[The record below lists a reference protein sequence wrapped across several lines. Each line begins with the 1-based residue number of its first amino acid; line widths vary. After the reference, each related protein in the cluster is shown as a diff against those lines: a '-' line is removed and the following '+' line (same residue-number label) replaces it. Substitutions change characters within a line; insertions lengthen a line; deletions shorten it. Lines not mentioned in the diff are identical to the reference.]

1 MTQYGVKPS
10 VIEPRHAV
18 PELTTRAAKS
28 YVRLCGGADSYVT
41 SLVVFLFLRDIPA
54 STQCRA
60 TIGPPAKRHFNG
72 ASLEGHWRPT
82 LRGLPVFPIDVSHSM
97 CYAMLSVYM
106 CSAIVYL
113 NLYLKCFARFEML
126 KYFFQ
131 KVIRKITQYTDPQTS
146 L

>member
-18 PELTTRAAKS
+18 AELTTRAAKS

-82 LRGLPVFPIDVSHSM
+82 LRGLPVFPIDVSHSFP
-97 CYAMLSVYM
+97 LSRY
-106 CSAIVYL
+106 
-113 NLYLKCFARFEML
+113 
-126 KYFFQ
+126 
-131 KVIRKITQYTDPQTS
+131 P
-146 L
+146 